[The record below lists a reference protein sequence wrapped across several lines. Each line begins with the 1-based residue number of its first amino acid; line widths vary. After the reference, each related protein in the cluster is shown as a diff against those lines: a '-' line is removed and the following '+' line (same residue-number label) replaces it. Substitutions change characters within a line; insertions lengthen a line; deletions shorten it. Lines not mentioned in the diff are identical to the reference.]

1 MSRVFMGIPHVGSMA
16 PEVLDS
22 LAQPPTVGEHEI
34 LIRHSG
40 ISLLAMNFN
49 GLLCSALNQTPA
61 CDYFLLH
68 HNDIGI
74 GPDACGWL
82 DYMIEQIQEHKAAAL
97 SLVVPIKDGRG
108 MTSTGLLK
116 RTHGKREHRRIV
128 VKELDGLP
136 DTFDV
141 KDVAKLFDAE
151 TPEDCLMTVNTGVLL
166 LDLKQIRPHIEK
178 LCFTI
183 RDKITIREDGLAA
196 VHVWP
201 EDWNFSEA
209 AHDLGL
215 HVIANKNVPLTHK
228 GNLGFMTGARWGQ
241 DHDGWAEQGA

>member
-22 LAQPPTVGEHEI
+22 LAQPPTVGEHE
-34 LIRHSG
+34 LLLRHSG

-82 DYMIEQIQEHKAAAL
+82 DYMIEQMTEHKAAAL

-108 MTSTGLLK
+108 LTSTGLLK
-116 RTHGKREHRRIV
+116 STNGKREHRRLT
-128 VKELDGLP
+128 VKELDDLP

-141 KDVAKLFDAE
+141 MDMVKKFDIWGTDA
-151 TPEDCLMTVNTGVLL
+151 CLTVNTGVLL

-183 RDKITIREDGLAA
+183 RDKITLTEEGQCA

-209 AHDLGL
+209 AHRIGL
-215 HVIANKNVPLTHK
+215 RVVANKNVPLTHK

>member
-1 MSRVFMGIPHVGSMA
+1 MSRVFMGIPHVGSMS
-16 PEVLDS
+16 PEVLES
-22 LAQPPTVGEHEI
+22 LSQPPTVGEHE
-34 LIRHSG
+34 LLLRHCG
-40 ISLLAMNFN
+40 VSLLAFNFN

-68 HNDIGI
+68 HNDIGV
-74 GPDACGWL
+74 GPGACGWL
-82 DYMIEQIQEHKAAAL
+82 DYMIEQMTEHKAAAL

-108 MTSTGLLK
+108 MTSTGLLQ
-116 RTHGKREHRRIV
+116 RGETRRHRRIV
-128 VKELDGLP
+128 MKELDDLP

-141 KDVAKLFDAE
+141 MDMVKKFDIRGTDA
-151 TPEDCLMTVNTGVLL
+151 CLTVNTGVLL

-183 RDKITIREDGLAA
+183 RDKITIRDDGLCAA
-196 VHVWP
+196 EVWP

-215 HVIANKNVPLTHK
+215 RVVANKNVPLTHK
-228 GNLGFMTGARWGQ
+228 GGIGFMSEARWGQ
-241 DHDGWAEQGA
+241 DHDDWAEQGA